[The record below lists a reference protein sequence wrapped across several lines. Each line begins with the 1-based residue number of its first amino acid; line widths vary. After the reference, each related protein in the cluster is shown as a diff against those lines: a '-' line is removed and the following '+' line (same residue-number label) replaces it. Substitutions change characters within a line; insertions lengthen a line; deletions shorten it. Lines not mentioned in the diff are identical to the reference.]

1 MKMIL
6 TFIRHHILPYWRTLI
21 IICAPLLL
29 LPLPILS
36 IGYSTEKVYKY
47 LFRSFDHQGPNI
59 VRTSRFNCRM
69 IDFYRACISKAAL
82 CGYVILLMAIYW
94 MTEALPLPITSLIP
108 VVLFPLFG
116 ILDTGKVCIAY
127 MKVYKLIFNLVQH

>member
-1 MKMIL
+1 
-6 TFIRHHILPYWRTLI
+6 
-21 IICAPLLL
+21 
-29 LPLPILS
+29 
-36 IGYSTEKVYKY
+36 
-47 LFRSFDHQGPNI
+47 
-59 VRTSRFNCRM
+59 
-69 IDFYRACISKAAL
+69 
-82 CGYVILLMAIYW
+82 